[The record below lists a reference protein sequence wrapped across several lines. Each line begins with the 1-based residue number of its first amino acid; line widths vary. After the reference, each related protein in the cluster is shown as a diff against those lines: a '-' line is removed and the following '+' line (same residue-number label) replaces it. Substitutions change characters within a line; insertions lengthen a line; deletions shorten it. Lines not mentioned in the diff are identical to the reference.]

1 MTPATILHVNT
12 ESGWR
17 GGEAQT
23 LRLATGLR
31 DRGFRCLVAVQPQ
44 SPLAARA
51 AAARLRTL
59 PIAMRGELDLRAAR
73 HLAEAVR
80 AENVDL
86 LHYHTAHAVTLGT
99 LATLFAGRRRA
110 VAARR
115 VSFPLRSRLLGRIK
129 YSFRV
134 DRVVAVSEAIRG
146 RLIRQGLDPRRVVVV
161 HSGIDPEPFTKGD
174 RARFRASL
182 SVPGGG
188 AASGGSAPPEGE
200 GLPDGTFLVGT
211 VGHLAAHK
219 GIDLFLEAAALAAA
233 ELPQA
238 IFVIVGRGEK
248 EAALR
253 RLADRLG
260 IAGRV
265 IFAGF
270 RDDMPDV
277 FAGLDLFVLC
287 SHSGEGSPAVLK
299 ESMAAGVPLVATAL
313 EGVEEIVEDGR
324 HGLLTPPGNA
334 PALARSIV
342 LMATDTGLRARLS
355 AAALGRVR
363 EFTAERMVERT
374 VEVYASIGVGNRTGA
389 GAGAGAR
396 ARA

>member
-1 MTPATILHVNT
+1 MTSATILHVNT
-12 ESGWR
+12 EAGWR

-31 DRGFRCLVAVQPQ
+31 DRGFRCLVAAQPR
-44 SPLAARA
+44 SPLEARA

-59 PIAMRGELDLRAAR
+59 PIAMRGECDLKAAR
-73 HLAEAVR
+73 LLAQAVR
-80 AENVDL
+80 TEGVDL

-129 YSFRV
+129 YTFRV
-134 DRVVAVSEAIRG
+134 DRVVAVSEAIRR
-146 RLIRQGLDPRRVVVV
+146 RLIRQGLDPGRVVVV
-161 HSGIDPEPFTKGD
+161 HSGIDPEPFTRGD

-182 SVPGGG
+182 AAPGGG
-188 AASGGSAPPEGE
+188 
-200 GLPDGTFLVGT
+200 GLPAGTFLVGAA
-211 VGHLAAHK
+211 GHLAAHK
-219 GIDLFLEAAALAAA
+219 GIDLFLEAAALVVA
-233 ELPQA
+233 EVPHAL
-238 IFVIVGRGEK
+238 FVIVGRGER

-260 IAGRV
+260 LATRV

-287 SHSGEGSPAVLK
+287 SHGGEGSPAVLK

-334 PALARSIV
+334 PALARAIV
-342 LMATDTGLRARLS
+342 LMAADPGLRARLS

-363 EFTAERMVERT
+363 EFTAERMVDRT
-374 VEVYASIGVGNRTGA
+374 VEVYESI
-389 GAGAGAR
+389 GAR
-396 ARA
+396 A